1 MEQISGMPLVISL
14 SLFTHLPRR
23 KPLCRKRKH
32 SDHQERV
39 LKDASMMIPRT
50 KVNLERAVEELDD
63 LVVSLLP
70 LLLTKEQ
77 GEQWPNGRMHLRV
90 MRRSRGVKSLKLLPI
105 N

>member
-1 MEQISGMPLVISL
+1 MEQMEQISGMPLVIHL
-14 SLFTHLPRR
+14 LYLFETP
-23 KPLCRKRKH
+23 CRKRNA
-32 SDHQERV
+32 DDQERV

-63 LVVSLLP
+63 LVVSFLP
-70 LLLTKEQ
+70 LLLTEEQ
-77 GEQWPNGRMHLRV
+77 GEQWPNGRMHFRV